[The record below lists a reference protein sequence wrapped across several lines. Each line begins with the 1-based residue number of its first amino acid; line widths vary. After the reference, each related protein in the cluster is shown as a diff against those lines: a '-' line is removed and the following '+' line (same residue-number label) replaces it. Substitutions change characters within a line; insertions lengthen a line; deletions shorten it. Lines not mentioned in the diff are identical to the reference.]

1 MRGGP
6 SVFRAVPCVYHFRE
20 GSTLKPLHISAKSSY
35 HPTTMDSANSMAP
48 MASLVSS
55 RFFAVNATA
64 TGSGTASGSGSSTN
78 APNVVAY
85 SSTTDSSSSNTPGDI
100 AQRSVKRL
108 KHTGTASGTASA
120 QHRDDSHQQRPD
132 SDDDDAPLMTLLPLA
147 SSARPP
153 FAFSNGVLRIP
164 RTVIGGRRP
173 TLARVAPLSPVR
185 NESVSASAR
194 AASPASPTAHLAS
207 SNHNGIST
215 NNKSNPVVSPIV
227 MPKSASHSH
236 PPVAVMPMAMPKSTA
251 ATPQSP
257 SAPNRPLVLPV
268 ISVSALRPLPPPP
281 PPSKSASMSSK
292 SGGTSTAASVASSS
306 VSAKSA
312 PPARSTSAST
322 VSKSGSS
329 KRVTAAPEASALA
342 AKNASTAATAEKRP
356 SSSSKQQ
363 APVAAAYIGA
373 KTGQHRDSTLSTAVA
388 PKPTNSEPLKSAT
401 QPESASIERVVI
413 NHQTADAMW
422 AEFLASLQRSADAR
436 ARQQSSSS
444 SSSSSSLTAPGK
456 KKAEPA
462 FTVSELQHLWNT
474 FASWQ
479 LPMASPAPTS
489 SGELP
494 LARRVAKHEAAMAAA
509 SSSSSTMLV
518 LSASSP
524 SSSSSSLSAASAP
537 PSSLAAAVRLVDAH
551 RDPEFAAVAG
561 LMDLRHQLH
570 ASAQRTHERR
580 VALAAQAAFDAELQR
595 ARIESK
601 WGPDGIAVGGGGGA
615 KRKGQAAPDSC
626 VAFQTAR
633 FIF

>member
-1 MRGGP
+1 
-6 SVFRAVPCVYHFRE
+6 
-20 GSTLKPLHISAKSSY
+20 
-35 HPTTMDSANSMAP
+35 MAP

-55 RFFAVNATA
+55 RFFAVNATGSATA
-64 TGSGTASGSGSSTN
+64 TGTGSGSGSSTN
-78 APNVVAY
+78 APNVVAC
-85 SSTTDSSSSNTPGDI
+85 SSTTGGSSSNTPGDI

-108 KHTGTASGTASA
+108 KHTGTASDTASA

-132 SDDDDAPLMTLLPLA
+132 SDDDDAPLITLLPLA

-153 FAFSNGVLRIP
+153 FAFTNGVLRIP

-173 TLARVAPLSPVR
+173 TLARIGPLSPAR
-185 NESVSASAR
+185 RESVSASAR
-194 AASPASPTAHLAS
+194 AASPASPTVHLAN
-207 SNHNGIST
+207 SNHNGIINT

-236 PPVAVMPMAMPKSTA
+236 PPVAVMPIAIPKSTA

-257 SAPNRPLVLPV
+257 PAPNRPLVLPV

-281 PPSKSASMSSK
+281 PPSKSASTLSK
-292 SGGTSTAASVASSS
+292 AGGTATAAQPSSSTAKSVPLAASTA
-306 VSAKSA
+306 
-312 PPARSTSAST
+312 AST
-322 VSKSGSS
+322 VSKSGAS
-329 KRVTAAPEASALA
+329 KRVTVAPEASALA
-342 AKNASTAATAEKRP
+342 AKNASTATTADKRP

-363 APVAAAYIGA
+363 VPVAAATVGA
-373 KTGQHRDSTLSTAVA
+373 KSGQHRDSGLSAAVA
-388 PKPTNSEPLKSAT
+388 PKPSNSEPLKSIT
-401 QPESASIERVVI
+401 QLESAPIERVVI

-444 SSSSSSLTAPGK
+444 SSSSSSSTAPSK
-456 KKAEPA
+456 KKVEPA
-462 FTVSELQHLWNT
+462 FTVSELQHVWNS

-479 LPMASPAPTS
+479 LPMASPAPA

-494 LARRVAKHEAAMAAA
+494 LARRVAKHEAAMV
-509 SSSSSTMLV
+509 S
-518 LSASSP
+518 SASSP
-524 SSSSSSLSAASAP
+524 ASAP

-601 WGPDGIAVGGGGGA
+601 WGPEGIAVGSGGGGGGA
-615 KRKGQAAPDSC
+615 KRKGQAAQDSC
-626 VAFQTAR
+626 VAFQ
-633 FIF
+633 